1 MRDRSKSADLLKSF
15 RETRKQIEKSVGE
28 VPVHIERPHKSSP
41 QRGSK
46 RKSSYEAFC
55 EKYERLETEIDDF
68 KSPDL
73 MYFFQRKAAEVGIK
87 YVIANMNRDLG
98 VFKKLLSNYTPR
110 EICLMIEFI
119 FNSNQDYLDKAIT
132 QPTVLISGFCNKIYR
147 DSMLW
152 VEDKYS
158 PDSKP
163 KNRPQR
169 EWVKNSSNS
178 AKIGDWE
185 DE

>member
-1 MRDRSKSADLLKSF
+1 
-15 RETRKQIEKSVGE
+15 
-28 VPVHIERPHKSSP
+28 
-41 QRGSK
+41 
-46 RKSSYEAFC
+46 
-55 EKYERLETEIDDF
+55 
-68 KSPDL
+68 
-73 MYFFQRKAAEVGIK
+73 
-87 YVIANMNRDLG
+87 MNRDLG

-119 FNSNQDYLDKAIT
+119 FNSNQDYLDKTIT